1 MPANSRLL
9 VLEMMIEP
17 DVAFP
22 KRLDLMM
29 MAWTGGRERTQDQF
43 ERLFAD
49 TGFRLIGTRRTIMPI
64 CVLEAEPI

>member
-1 MPANSRLL
+1 
-9 VLEMMIEP
+9 
-17 DVAFP
+17 
-22 KRLDLMM
+22 MM